1 MKDAVTTFV
10 LIFFSIAIFLV
21 PVLFFEINLLLPS
34 QKVFPFSDVFKNV
47 KKNMTFAEFNQ
58 KVSEGAQL
66 VLLDGN
72 VLDVKDF
79 LQFHPGGQFVITKR
93 IGYDITD

>member
-1 MKDAVTTFV
+1 VQDAVTTFV

-47 KKNMTFAEFNQ
+47 KKNMTFAEFD
-58 KVSEGAQL
+58 KMISKGAQL